1 MKKLTIYEK
10 ILSVMSKWSHM
21 TSEEITEQVYMD
33 FGNYWKAS
41 NTERRLR
48 ELAEKG
54 LVLSKQYKNEYNSS
68 LHKRWKIAQK
78 NQEQTK

>member
-1 MKKLTIYEK
+1 MKKLSIYEK

-21 TSEEITEQVYMD
+21 TSEEITEQVYME

-48 ELAEKG
+48 EL
-54 LVLSKQYKNEYNSS
+54 LSKQYKNEYNSS
-68 LHKRWKIAQK
+68 IHKRWIIAQK